1 MTEKVV
7 RLRAL
12 LVVLATAVLCIVL
25 HEAGHALAGWATG
38 GRIAELDVL
47 SVRPHVR
54 RIGPATPIVNAVRAT
69 AGSALI
75 LIAWFFAM
83 ALMPAR
89 RGTRVMQTI
98 SCFAAME
105 MAGWFLS
112 AVMHPWQP
120 QRNDAGA
127 FLNLSGSHPLLIV
140 LTCSVIMWAAW
151 VALQAR
157 ARVDSRQLFPAL

>member
-1 MTEKVV
+1 MTRLVL

-38 GRIAELDVL
+38 GRIAEFEVL

-54 RIGPATPIVNAVRAT
+54 LIGPATPTITAFRAT
-69 AGSALI
+69 AGSAVI
-75 LIAWFFAM
+75 LTAWFVAM
-83 ALMPAR
+83 VLMPAR
-89 RGTRVMQTI
+89 RGTRVIQTI
-98 SCFAAME
+98 SCFAGME

-112 AVMHPWQP
+112 ALMHPWQP

-127 FLNLSGSHPLLIV
+127 FLHLSGSHCP
-140 LTCSVIMWAAW
+140 S
-151 VALQAR
+151 
-157 ARVDSRQLFPAL
+157 